1 MNENASCVNE
11 IPSRVNVRGLI
22 LIFSG
27 FLLEKLGLLGELR
40 LDVGFIVEAVSYASQ
55 GNPYFGSSTILIIK
69 IWQ

>member
-1 MNENASCVNE
+1 MNKNASSFNE
-11 IPSRVNVRGLI
+11 IPSRINVRGSI

>member
-1 MNENASCVNE
+1 MNENASSVHE
-11 IPSRVNVRGLI
+11 IPSRINVRGSI

-40 LDVGFIVEAVSYASQ
+40 LDVGFIVEAVSFASQ
-55 GNPYFGSSTILIIK
+55 GNPFFGSSTILIVK